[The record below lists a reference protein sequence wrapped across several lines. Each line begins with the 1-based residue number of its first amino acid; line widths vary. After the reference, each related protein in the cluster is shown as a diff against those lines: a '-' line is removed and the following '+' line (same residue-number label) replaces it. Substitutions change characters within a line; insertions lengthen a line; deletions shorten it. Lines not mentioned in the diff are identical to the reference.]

1 MNADPKSLLNFF
13 AAQNAEI
20 DIVWF
25 IVHFLLAALLSFL
38 LKQVYVH
45 FGNALSNRE
54 LFGRNF
60 ILLSMTTMLIIT
72 IVKSSVALSLGLVGA
87 LSIIRF
93 RAAIKEPE
101 ELSYLFFAIA
111 IGLGMGSQQALIT
124 VVAFLVVVA
133 ILALRHYTRSGDTK
147 PNLYLTLSGK
157 KDEEDCLTQITKVLT
172 DEASDFRLRRID
184 ETDQLFE
191 VSFQI
196 QFRNI
201 DHIQSC
207 RTALH
212 RVHPGLKISLID
224 DRGIGG

>member
-1 MNADPKSLLNFF
+1 MNADLESLLDFF

-38 LKQVYVH
+38 LSKVYAR

-54 LFGRNF
+54 MFGRNF
-60 ILLSMTTMLIIT
+60 VILSMTTMLIIT

-111 IGLGMGSQQALIT
+111 IGLGMGSQQAVIT
-124 VVAFLVVVA
+124 VVAFFVIVA
-133 ILALRHYTRSGDTK
+133 IIALRYVTRSGDAK
-147 PNLYLTLSGK
+147 PNLYLTISGK
-157 KDEEDCLTQITKVLT
+157 KTDEDCLPEITKILT
-172 DEASDFRLRRID
+172 KEAREFRLRRID
-184 ETDQLFE
+184 ETSDLYE
-191 VSFQI
+191 ASFQI
-196 QFRNI
+196 QFR
-201 DHIQSC
+201 DLEHIQSC
-207 RTALH
+207 RTALA
-212 RVHPGLKISLID
+212 RIHPSIKISLMD

>member
-1 MNADPKSLLNFF
+1 MNTDPRSLLNFF

-20 DIVWF
+20 DVVWF
-25 IVHFLLAALLSFL
+25 IVHFLLAALFSYLLS
-38 LKQVYVH
+38 KVYVH

-54 LFGRNF
+54 MFGRNF
-60 ILLSMTTMLIIT
+60 MILSMTTMLIIT

-124 VVAFLVVVA
+124 GVAFLVVVA
-133 ILALRHYTRSGDTK
+133 ILALRHFTRPGETK

-157 KDEEDCLTQITKVLT
+157 NQK
-172 DEASDFRLRRID
+172 
-184 ETDQLFE
+184 
-191 VSFQI
+191 
-196 QFRNI
+196 
-201 DHIQSC
+201 
-207 RTALH
+207 RTAFL
-212 RVHPGLKISLID
+212 RSPRCWPRRPEISDSGVLMKPRSFLKYPFKFSSKT
-224 DRGIGG
+224 

>member
-20 DIVWF
+20 DTVWF

-124 VVAFLVVVA
+124 VVAFLIVVA

-157 KDEEDCLTQITKVLT
+157 KDEKDCLPQITKVLT
-172 DEASDFRLRRID
+172 DEANDFRLRRID

-196 QFRNI
+196 QFQSMKQ
-201 DHIQSC
+201 IQSC

-212 RVHPGLKISLID
+212 RVHPELKISLID